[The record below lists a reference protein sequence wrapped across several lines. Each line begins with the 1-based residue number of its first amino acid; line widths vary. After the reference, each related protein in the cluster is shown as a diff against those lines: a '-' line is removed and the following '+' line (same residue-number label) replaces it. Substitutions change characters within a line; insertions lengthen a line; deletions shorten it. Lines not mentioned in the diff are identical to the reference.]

1 MRTRGR
7 KSSIGITMSPELI
20 EKLDSVEVGG
30 TRNLPRSTKISMI
43 VERYI
48 REYEAGVRDARRD
61 KKRINSNEKT
71 Y

>member
-7 KSSIGITMSPELI
+7 KASIGITMDRDLI
-20 EKLDSVEVGG
+20 DKLDTIEVGG

-48 REYEAGVRDARRD
+48 REYEAGVVEAKRD
-61 KKRINSNEKT
+61 KKKRNV
-71 Y
+71 